1 MAVTVILFYRTT
13 GQERT
18 ANSGIWRADT
28 RAQAEKGG
36 IGTESE
42 CLGMA
47 AWKYE
52 TEVRTSGNKSQT
64 RD

>member
-1 MAVTVILFYRTT
+1 MVTVILFHWTT
-13 GQERT
+13 GQERF
-18 ANSGIWRADT
+18 ANPGIWRADS
-28 RAQAEKGG
+28 RAEAEKGG